1 MNYDILLLSLTIV
14 CALTV
19 GAYVYKKEF
28 DAPPPPKPDIRY
40 YHINFQMTSE
50 EEQKAFKEFLKIM
63 LDDDFKFPCTYNPGS
78 NGKEFTEGLEK
89 ILDEKQNEINR
100 NKTK

>member
-1 MNYDILLLSLTIV
+1 MNYDILLLSLTII

-40 YHINFQMTSE
+40 YHINF
-50 EEQKAFKEFLKIM
+50 
-63 LDDDFKFPCTYNPGS
+63 
-78 NGKEFTEGLEK
+78 
-89 ILDEKQNEINR
+89 
-100 NKTK
+100 

>member
-1 MNYDILLLSLTIV
+1 MSDSKSEGTGSTPVWPAINIFMNYDILLLSLTIV

-40 YHINFQMTSE
+40 YHINF
-50 EEQKAFKEFLKIM
+50 
-63 LDDDFKFPCTYNPGS
+63 
-78 NGKEFTEGLEK
+78 
-89 ILDEKQNEINR
+89 
-100 NKTK
+100 